1 MKMTLNGLT
10 DHMPTDFVHVECDRC
25 ENGLLHERP
34 IQTAFWRGQG
44 LIVIRNIPAM
54 VCSACGE
61 EYVSDRT
68 AIGLD
73 RMRGAGFTA
82 MGSAERMI
90 VPVLDYIEPAEPE

>member
-1 MKMTLNGLT
+1 MTLT
-10 DHMPTDFVHVECDRC
+10 EMTEHDPADFAHVACDRC
-25 ENGLLHERP
+25 QNGVLSESR

-44 LIVIRNIPAM
+44 LVVIRNIPAM
-54 VCSACGE
+54 VCSLCGE
-61 EYVSDRT
+61 EFVSDRT

-90 VPVLDYIEPAEPE
+90 VPVLDYAEPGETE